1 MRPRFR
7 WEPSKGSQTLR
18 LPKTTPTPL
27 APLGLARWCAAGDEG
42 ARKAR
47 GVGRVAGRPE
57 VPEGGA
63 GRLPTRQFHS
73 TTVLAVRRNGKVVM
87 GGDGQV
93 TMGQTV
99 VKATARKIRR
109 LDEGSILAGFAGSAA
124 DGLTLFEKFE
134 VKLKEAT
141 GNLLRASVELA
152 KDWRT
157 DRVLRR
163 LEALLLVADREKILM
178 LSGTGDII
186 EPDCDAAAVGSG
198 GPYAV
203 AAARALLADT
213 QLSAREI
220 AERSL
225 SIAASI
231 CIYTNTN
238 QVFEEL

>member
-1 MRPRFR
+1 
-7 WEPSKGSQTLR
+7 
-18 LPKTTPTPL
+18 
-27 APLGLARWCAAGDEG
+27 
-42 ARKAR
+42 
-47 GVGRVAGRPE
+47 
-57 VPEGGA
+57 
-63 GRLPTRQFHS
+63 
-73 TTVLAVRRNGKVVM
+73 M

-109 LDEGSILAGFAGSAA
+109 LDEGRILAGFAGSAA

-163 LEALLLVADREKILM
+163 LEAVLLVADREKILM

-186 EPDCDAAAVGSG
+186 EPDC
-198 GPYAV
+198 
-203 AAARALLADT
+203 
-213 QLSAREI
+213 
-220 AERSL
+220 
-225 SIAASI
+225 
-231 CIYTNTN
+231 
-238 QVFEEL
+238 